1 MTTRTANT
9 RISLV
14 EDHQI
19 VVEGVRNVI
28 DREAGWELSAAVPS
42 VAQLLEKTP
51 HPDLVLLDLRLSD
64 GSTVTSNVSA
74 LLQRGIKVIAFT
86 AGDDLGMIRA
96 AARAGVSAVVRK
108 SEAVEVFTDVIRRV
122 LEGESV
128 ASTEWATVI
137 DSDAALP
144 SAGLSPR
151 EREVLALYASGET
164 AARIGD
170 ITGISVNT
178 VSKYVGRIRTKYA
191 LVGRDAETKIALHRR
206 ASEDGL
212 LRERP
217 GGRGQP

>member
-1 MTTRTANT
+1 MPTSIAQVHL
-9 RISLV
+9 SLV

-28 DREAGWELSAAVPS
+28 DREPGWVLAAAVPT
-42 VAQLLEKTP
+42 VADLLRTAP
-51 HPDLVLLDLRLSD
+51 HTDLTLLDLRLSD
-64 GSTVTSNVSA
+64 GSTVTSNVGA
-74 LLQRGIKVIAFT
+74 LIAAGIKVIAFT

-96 AARAGVSAVVRK
+96 AARAGVAAVVRK
-108 SEAVEVFTDVIRRV
+108 SDPVEVFTDVIRRV

-128 ASTEWATVI
+128 ASADWAAVI

-151 EREVLALYASGET
+151 ERQVLSLYASGET

-191 LVGRDAETKIALHRR
+191 LVGRDADTKIALHQR

-212 LRERP
+212 LREGSELGAP
-217 GGRGQP
+217 